1 MSRDDVGWLGIT
13 GMTTVMDK
21 SLGTVVQF
29 DRFLTHAKLY
39 SRATSTV
46 RPYPLPTTAHNRQ
59 GTIPLIFNIVLGGEG
74 GGDMDS

>member
-13 GMTTVMDK
+13 GMTTIMDK

-29 DRFLTHAKLY
+29 DRFLTRAKLY

-59 GTIPLIFNIVLGGEG
+59 GTIPLIF
-74 GGDMDS
+74 